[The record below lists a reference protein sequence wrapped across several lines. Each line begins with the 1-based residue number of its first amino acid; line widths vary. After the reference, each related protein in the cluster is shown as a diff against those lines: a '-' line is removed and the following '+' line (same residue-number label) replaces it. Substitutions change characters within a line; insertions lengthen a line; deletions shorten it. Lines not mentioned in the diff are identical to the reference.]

1 MTIPTP
7 TALVGAGF
15 IAEVHAD
22 ALRQLPGVRVSA
34 VVDRDEGRAR
44 ALAAKL
50 GSPPTYTDV
59 EALIAAKACERAHVL
74 VPPDLHRRVAEPLL
88 AAGIDV
94 LLEKPLAETGADCA
108 ALLAAAEKGGA
119 RLAVNQNFVF
129 HPAFLA
135 LKRRIAEGGLGKVR
149 HLSAVFNVPLRQ
161 LAAGQFGH
169 WMFRRPVNI
178 LLEQAVHPLSQ
189 IVDLMGEPEEAQALK
204 GAPRALAPG
213 MDFYPTWQIALRR
226 GAVTAQLT
234 LSVGE
239 DFPAWRLMAICQDGV
254 VTADMPNDRTTV
266 EEASRWPDFYD
277 SMLTGAGA
285 GAALIG
291 RSALNAASYVAST
304 VKLKSR
310 SDPFFLSMLG
320 SIRAFHEGA
329 AGPDGAFG
337 ARLVT
342 LCERL
347 AADAAPPAAAP
358 VERTQSW
365 DVAVLGGTGFIGRHL
380 VERLLAQGK
389 RVGVLTRG
397 GDVAP
402 APLDDPRVA
411 LIRGDIARKDD
422 VLRAIGD
429 AKQVVNL
436 AQGAGG
442 RTAEEIE
449 RAMAEAARNVGE
461 ACLEKG
467 VTGLVHV
474 SSIAALWLGDPA
486 STVTGATPPDPQRNE
501 RAAYARGKAAGE
513 DEMLALHRA
522 RGLAVCV
529 LRPGVVVGR
538 GGLPFHSGLGFF
550 NRERHCMGWD
560 RGDHP
565 LPFVLGE
572 DVADAIVLALD
583 DPARIAGRSYNLVGD
598 VRLSAREYVAE
609 LGRALG
615 RPLVFH
621 GQSPAKLQ
629 GVEFGKW
636 LIKRASGR
644 SDPPPSWRD
653 LRSRGMAASF
663 DCSDAKRDLGWKP
676 VAEREEFLRRGV
688 RVYGES

>member
-1 MTIPTP
+1 MSAPTP

-15 IAEVHAD
+15 IADVHAD
-22 ALRQLPGVRVSA
+22 ALRRLPGVRVSA
-34 VVDRDEGRAR
+34 IVDRDEGRAR

-50 GSPPTYTDV
+50 GSPPTFADV
-59 EALIAAKACERAHVL
+59 EALIAAKICERAHVL
-74 VPPDLHRRVAEPLL
+74 VPPDLHRVVAEPLL
-88 AAGIDV
+88 AAGIEV
-94 LLEKPLAETGADCA
+94 LLEKPMAATAAECA
-108 ALLAAAEKGGA
+108 ALNAAAERSGV
-119 RLAVNQNFVF
+119 RLAVNQNFLF
-129 HPAFLA
+129 HPAYLA
-135 LKRRIAEGGLGKVR
+135 LKRRVAAGELGRLR
-149 HLSAVFNVPLRQ
+149 HLLAVFNVPLRQ
-161 LAAGQFGH
+161 LASGQFGH

-189 IVDLMGEPEEAQALK
+189 IVELMGDPAEATALA
-204 GAPRALAPG
+204 GAPRRLAPG
-213 MDFYPTWQIALRR
+213 LDFHPTWQIALRR
-226 GAVTAQLT
+226 GDATAQLT

-239 DFPAWRLMAICQDGV
+239 DYPAWRLIAICQDGAA
-254 VTADMPNDRTTV
+254 TADMFNNRTTV

-277 SMLTGAGA
+277 SWLSGTGAGA
-285 GAALIG
+285 RLIG
-291 RSALNAASYVAST
+291 RSAANAFAYAAST
-304 VKLKSR
+304 VKLKPR

-320 SIRAFHEGA
+320 AVQAFHERA
-329 AGPDGAFG
+329 PGPDGRFG
-337 ARLVT
+337 ARLVE
-342 LCERL
+342 LCEKL
-347 AADAAPPAAAP
+347 AVSDRTPMAPAIQ
-358 VERTQSW
+358 RTPSW

-389 RVGVLTRG
+389 RVGVMTRG

-411 LIRGDIARKDD
+411 LLRGDVARKDD

-429 AKQVVNL
+429 AKLVVNL

-442 RTAEEIE
+442 RADEIE
-449 RAMAEAARNVGE
+449 RAMAEAARTVGE

-467 VTGLVHV
+467 VAGLVHV

-486 STVTGATPPDPQRNE
+486 DTVTGATPPDPVRNE
-501 RAAYARGKAAGE
+501 RAVYSRGKAAGE
-513 DEMLALHRA
+513 AAVLALHRE

-550 NRERHCMGWD
+550 NRDRHCMGWD

-572 DVADAIVLALD
+572 DVADAIVLALA
-583 DPARIAGRSYNLVGD
+583 DPARAAGRAYNLVGD
-598 VRLSAREYVAE
+598 VRLTAREYVSA

-621 GQSPAKLQ
+621 GQSTAKLQ
-629 GVEFGKW
+629 AVELGKW
-636 LIKRASGR
+636 LVKRAAGR

-653 LRSRGMAASF
+653 LRSRGMAATF
-663 DCSDAKRDLGWKP
+663 DCSDAKRDLGWRP
-676 VAEREEFLRRGV
+676 VADRDEFLRRGV
-688 RVYGES
+688 EVFGQS